1 MPWTLSWAHPSVMID
16 PNRTASLACSGMS
29 MPRGAFRPC
38 GVGRSVADDDS
49 LDPSCGVFGKISVP
63 SACLLCVYCVLY
75 VSVSGVVVCTLPQ
88 WGGASLE
95 ISALSPHLSRCTL
108 YDACCSCTLCRAFAI
123 LPFLFGPLLG

>member
-63 SACLLCVYCVLY
+63 SAAACLLRAVRFSEWCCGLHAA
-75 VSVSGVVVCTLPQ
+75 TI

-95 ISALSPHLSRCTL
+95 RSALSPHLSGCTL
-108 YDACCSCTLCRAFAI
+108 YDACCSCTSCRAFAI